1 MARYNN
7 RASET
12 ASHIARTA
20 VHLSPAFYIL
30 LLVIAYFAVYSD
42 NIYLVEMFLFVLLY
56 MQYVASW
63 DILSGYTQQDNYG
76 HAMFIGGAGYL
87 AAMGSRYFDLSPWVA
102 TPVAAL
108 LTALFGLAVGYLTL
122 RLRGPYFALSTI
134 AFAAVL
140 LKLVNIF
147 SLTTGGDEGLSGI
160 STYTDGIG
168 SDIVVAILV
177 VLVSVVLI
185 KAFSKSHYG
194 LILRSTQHN
203 EDAAQASGINTAR
216 YKIVAFVVSGFFAG
230 LGGAMYAHL
239 NMQVNPGVLAPQL
252 SVLIVLLCIV
262 GGRGTIMGPVLVA
275 AAFTFFH
282 EWLRVIEE
290 YRGVIFTGSLILLV
304 FLNPDGFAHAKIFK
318 RYPAIGRFLFGKE
331 V

>member
-1 MARYNN
+1 MAWHSL

-12 ASHIARTA
+12 AGHIARTA
-20 VHLSPAFYIL
+20 FHLSPAFYIL
-30 LLVIAYFAVYSD
+30 LLLIAYFAIFSD
-42 NIYLVEMFLFVLLY
+42 SIYLVEMFLFILLY

-87 AAMGSRYFDLSPWVA
+87 AAMGSRYLDLSPWVA
-102 TPVAAL
+102 TPLAAT

-147 SLTTGGDEGLSGI
+147 SETTGGDEGLSGI
-160 STYTDGIG
+160 SSYTDAIG

-177 VLVSVVLI
+177 VLVSIILI
-185 KAFSKSHYG
+185 KAFSRSHYG

-216 YKIVAFVVSGFFAG
+216 YKIIAFVISGFFAG

-239 NMQVNPGVLAPQL
+239 NMQVNPGVLTAQL

-262 GGRGTIMGPVLVA
+262 GGRGTILGPVLVS

-282 EWLRVIEE
+282 EWLRIVEA

-304 FLNPDGFAHAKIFK
+304 YLNPDGFAHARIFK
-318 RYPAIGRFLFGKE
+318 RYPALGKFLFGRE
-331 V
+331 D